1 MLGKLKQSINYND
14 MQEMNRYLIIK
25 LLMQL
30 GVCSRVELS
39 KLSGLKQATITNI
52 INDFIK
58 IGLVSEIGS
67 KNGSKGRRSIAISLN
82 SDRYKFIGVR
92 LTRKYISIGLFD
104 IIGKHYFL
112 NKYKFDVNDGVKNT
126 LHIIENAVYDV
137 LDKYS
142 KYNILAI
149 GITLPGPFIRTT
161 GTISVNE
168 FPGWEQV
175 LVEEYFNNVFKI
187 PVFFEHDAKAGVMA
201 GWYLNKYNNTN
212 KTFAYIIAGH
222 GIGVGVIVDG
232 KLIRGSTGTFGE
244 LGHTSI
250 NFDGPL
256 CQCGNRGCL
265 ENYCS
270 TISLSR
276 RIKKRLES
284 GEKSDLKYDFE
295 FFDIV
300 DAYKNKDSIVCEE
313 INKNTEYLS
322 IGIINLVNL
331 VNPDVIVIVDEMV
344 HFGDDFLI
352 TLKENIK
359 NRIMPDLYDNLDI
372 RLGSKYDDEVLVGA
386 SIVAIEAILR
396 EGLLL
401 NKISKII

>member
-1 MLGKLKQSINYND
+1 MIDKFKQSINYND

-67 KNGSKGRRSIAISLN
+67 KNGIKGRRSIAISLN
-82 SDRYKFIGVR
+82 SDKYKFIGVR

-104 IIGKHYFL
+104 IIGKCYFIK
-112 NKYKFDVNDGVKNT
+112 KYKFDLNDGVKNT
-126 LHIIENAVYDV
+126 LYIIENAVYD
-137 LDKYS
+137 LINQYKND
-142 KYNILAI
+142 NIIAI

-161 GTISVNE
+161 GIISVNE
-168 FPGWEQV
+168 FPGWEKI
-175 LVEEYFNNVFKI
+175 LVEDYFKNIFKI

-201 GWYLNKYNNTN
+201 CWHLNKYSSTN

-222 GIGVGVIVDG
+222 GIGVGLIVDG
-232 KLIRGSTGTFGE
+232 KLIRGATGTFGE
-244 LGHTSI
+244 IGHTSI
-250 NFDGPL
+250 DFDGPL

-270 TISLSR
+270 TISLYK
-276 RIKKRLES
+276 RINKRLS
-284 GEKSDLKYDFE
+284 LGYKSVLELDFE
-295 FFDIV
+295 FQDIV
-300 DAYKNKDSIVCEE
+300 SAYKNKDILVVEEVNKSI
-313 INKNTEYLS
+313 EYFS
-322 IGIINLVNL
+322 IGIVNL
-331 VNPDVIVIVDEMV
+331 VNFINPDIIVIGDEMV
-344 HFGDDFLI
+344 HFGDDFLNM
-352 TLKENIK
+352 LKENVKSKVIS
-359 NRIMPDLYDNLDI
+359 DLYNNLEI
-372 RLGSKYDDEVLVGA
+372 RLGSEDNDEVLMGA
-386 SIVAIEAILR
+386 SIIAIETILR

-401 NKISKII
+401 K